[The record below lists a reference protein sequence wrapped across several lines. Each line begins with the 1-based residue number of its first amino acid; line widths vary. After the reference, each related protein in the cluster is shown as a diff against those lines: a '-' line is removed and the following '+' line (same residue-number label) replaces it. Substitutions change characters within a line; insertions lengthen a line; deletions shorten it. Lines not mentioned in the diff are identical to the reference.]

1 MPYNSSIESKID
13 DETTELGTQT
23 ASTASFVLL
32 GKFSSI
38 IFLGAAF
45 IILARLLG
53 PSEYGIYTLAL
64 GVAGFFG
71 AVGNLG
77 VSTAMN
83 KFIPEHIYKK
93 DKRALEELLANSFFV
108 TIITGIALALVSV
121 AFSGFMAVY
130 IFHNSSYTLVIEVA
144 SVSILSSMLF
154 GAAYS
159 ALLGFNKGKHIA
171 VINTVQAVIQ
181 SVLAVS
187 FVLLGF
193 GAAGPILG
201 MIIGYTAA
209 FLYSIYLIYTGN
221 GLKILVAPSAK
232 AIRKIFS
239 FSLPIAASNV
249 LQTAAGNLSLI
260 VLGAYATT
268 VVIGNF
274 GVASRTNGLIDI
286 VAGSISV
293 SLLSMY
299 SSTLAS
305 KNISKKISKFYNYT
319 IYYSFILLTPIL
331 LFIAALSKPFS
342 YVAFSGV
349 YSLAPVYI
357 TIMCMGTIV
366 GMIGTYATTL
376 LISANKVK
384 QALKY
389 NAAIALVEI
398 ALLFVFVPLFKGIG
412 LVALIYGIVPLATS
426 ILFAR
431 ASAKLFKLNFNF
443 TKLYRILTANAVA
456 MLIFLPLIILWG
468 SNYIPLLITSMIGIL
483 VFYPALLALF
493 RGIDRRD
500 IKMMMTMTAKVPVV
514 NVVLGRLLAYSSRFA
529 G

>member
-13 DETTELGTQT
+13 EETSELGAQT
-23 ASTASFVLL
+23 AGTASYVLI
-32 GKFSSI
+32 GKLSSI

-53 PSEYGIYTLAL
+53 PSEYGVYTLAL
-64 GVAGFFG
+64 GAAGFFG

-83 KFIPEHIYKK
+83 KFIPEHVYKK
-93 DKRALEELLANSFFV
+93 DKKALEELLANAFFV
-108 TIITGIALALVSV
+108 TIITGVVLSLLSI
-121 AFSGFMAVY
+121 AFSSFIASY
-130 IFHNSSYTLVIEVA
+130 IFHDPAYTLVIEIA

-159 ALLGFNKGKHIA
+159 ALLGFNKGQHIA
-171 VINTVQAVIQ
+171 MINTTQAVIQ
-181 SVLAVS
+181 SVLSVT

-201 MIIGYTAA
+201 MIFGYTTA
-209 FLYSIYLIYTGN
+209 FLYSIYLIYVKN
-221 GLKILVAPSAK
+221 GLRILVAPSAK

-239 FSLPIAASNV
+239 FSLPIAASGA
-249 LQTAAGNLSLI
+249 LGGAAGNLSVI

-268 VVIGNF
+268 VVLGNV
-274 GVASRTNGLIDI
+274 GIASRVSGLIDI
-286 VAGSISV
+286 ISGSISV

-299 SSTLAS
+299 STTLAS
-305 KNISKKISKFYNYT
+305 KNISKKINKFYNYT

-331 LFIAALSKPFS
+331 LFIATLAKPFS
-342 YVAFSGV
+342 YVAFSGI
-349 YSLAPVYI
+349 YSIAPIYI

-366 GMIGTYATTL
+366 SIIGGYASTL

-384 QALKY
+384 EVLKY
-389 NAAIALVEI
+389 NAAIALAEI
-398 ALLFVFVPLFKGIG
+398 VLLFVFVPLFKGMG
-412 LVALIYGIVPLATS
+412 FVALIYGIVPVATS

-443 TKLYRILTANAVA
+443 TKLYRILSANAVA
-456 MLIFLPLIILWG
+456 MLIFLPLIVLWG
-468 SNYIPLLITSMIGIL
+468 ANYIPLLITAVLGIL
-483 VFYPALLALF
+483 LIYPALLALF
-493 RGIDRRD
+493 KGIDRHD
-500 IKMMMTMTAKVPVV
+500 IEAMRTMTAKIPIVST
-514 NVVLGRLLAYSSRFA
+514 VLGQLLGYSSRFVR
-529 G
+529 